1 MIIVKNPG
9 YLIYKNSKF
18 RCSLGINGIK
28 NKKKEGDGITP
39 KGIFKLKKIYYR
51 KDKVKNIVTKV
62 KKIKITKDMGWCDD
76 PKSKFYNKLIRLPSK
91 FGHEKLYRKDDI
103 YNLIIILDYNM
114 NPVIKNKG
122 SAIFIHLAKKNYK
135 PTQGCMGLKQN
146 DLIKLIKMIKKNQK
160 IKII

>member
-51 KDKVKNIVTKV
+51 NDKVKNIVTKV

-91 FGHEKLYRKDDI
+91 FGHEKLYRRDDI
-103 YNLIIILDYNM
+103 YNLIIVLDYNM
-114 NPVIKNKG
+114 NPVTKNKG

-135 PTQGCMGLKQN
+135 PTQGCVGLKQN
-146 DLIKLIKMIKKNQK
+146 DLIKLVKMIKKNQK

>member
-28 NKKKEGDGITP
+28 NKKEEGDGITP

-103 YNLIIILDYNM
+103 YNLIIVLDYNM
-114 NPVIKNKG
+114 NPVTKNKG

-135 PTQGCMGLKQN
+135 PTQGCVGLKQN

>member
-9 YLIYKNSKF
+9 YLIYKNFKF

-51 KDKVKNIVTKV
+51 NDKVKNIVTKV
-62 KKIKITKDMGWCDD
+62 KKIKITKNMGWCDD

-135 PTQGCMGLKQN
+135 ATQGCVGLKQN

>member
-9 YLIYKNSKF
+9 YLIYKNFKF

-62 KKIKITKDMGWCDD
+62 KKIKITKNMGWCDD

-103 YNLIIILDYNM
+103 YNLIIVLDYNM
-114 NPVIKNKG
+114 NPVTKNKG

>member
-18 RCSLGINGIK
+18 RCSLGVNGIK

-39 KGIFKLKKIYYR
+39 KGVFKLKKIYYR
-51 KDKVKNIVTKV
+51 KDKVKNIVTKF

-76 PKSKFYNKLIRLPSK
+76 PNSKFYNKLIRLPSK
-91 FGHEKLYRKDDI
+91 FGHEKLYRKDNI
-103 YNLIIILDYNM
+103 YNLIIVLDYNM
-114 NPVIKNKG
+114 NPVTKNKG

-135 PTQGCMGLKQN
+135 PTQGCIGLNQN

>member
-103 YNLIIILDYNM
+103 YNLIIVLDYNM
-114 NPVIKNKG
+114 NPVSKNKG

-135 PTQGCMGLKQN
+135 PTQGCVGLKQN

>member
-51 KDKVKNIVTKV
+51 NDKVKNIVTKV

-76 PKSKFYNKLIRLPSK
+76 PKSKFYNKLIRLPNK

-103 YNLIIILDYNM
+103 YNLIIVLDYNM

>member
-18 RCSLGINGIK
+18 RCSLGVNGIK

-39 KGIFKLKKIYYR
+39 KGVFKLKKIYYR
-51 KDKVKNIVTKV
+51 KDKVKNIVTKF

-76 PKSKFYNKLIRLPSK
+76 PNSKFYNKLIRLPSK

-103 YNLIIILDYNM
+103 YNLIIVLDYNM
-114 NPVIKNKG
+114 NPVTKNKG

>member
-51 KDKVKNIVTKV
+51 NDKVKNIVTKV

-103 YNLIIILDYNM
+103 YNLIIVLDYNM
-114 NPVIKNKG
+114 NPVTKNKG

-135 PTQGCMGLKQN
+135 PTQGCVGLKQN
-146 DLIKLIKMIKKNQK
+146 DLIKLIKMIKKKQK

>member
-51 KDKVKNIVTKV
+51 NDKVKNIVTKV

-103 YNLIIILDYNM
+103 YNLIIVLDYNM
-114 NPVIKNKG
+114 NPVTKNKG

>member
-51 KDKVKNIVTKV
+51 NDKVKNIVTKV

-76 PKSKFYNKLIRLPSK
+76 PRSKFYNKLIRLPSK

-103 YNLIIILDYNM
+103 YNLIIVLDYNM
-114 NPVIKNKG
+114 NPVTKNKG

>member
-39 KGIFKLKKIYYR
+39 KGIFRLKKIYYR

-103 YNLIIILDYNM
+103 YNLIIVLDYNM
-114 NPVIKNKG
+114 NPVSKNKG

-135 PTQGCMGLKQN
+135 PTQGCVGLKQN
-146 DLIKLIKMIKKNQK
+146 DLIKLIKMIKKKQK

>member
-9 YLIYKNSKF
+9 YLIYKNFKF

-51 KDKVKNIVTKV
+51 NDKVKNIVTKV

-135 PTQGCMGLKQN
+135 ATQGCVGLKQN

>member
-51 KDKVKNIVTKV
+51 NDKVKNIITKV

-103 YNLIIILDYNM
+103 YNLIIVLDYNM
-114 NPVIKNKG
+114 NPVTKNKG

>member
-39 KGIFKLKKIYYR
+39 KGIFKLKKIS
-51 KDKVKNIVTKV
+51 
-62 KKIKITKDMGWCDD
+62 KDMGWCDD

-91 FGHEKLYRKDDI
+91 FGHEKLYRRDDI
-103 YNLIIILDYNM
+103 YNLIIVLDYNM
-114 NPVIKNKG
+114 NPVTKNKG

-135 PTQGCMGLKQN
+135 PTQGCVGLKQN
-146 DLIKLIKMIKKNQK
+146 DLIKLVKMIKKNQK

>member
-18 RCSLGINGIK
+18 RCSLGVNGIK

-39 KGIFKLKKIYYR
+39 KGVFKLKKIYYR
-51 KDKVKNIVTKV
+51 KDKVKNIVTKF

-76 PKSKFYNKLIRLPSK
+76 PNSKFYNKLIRLPSK

-103 YNLIIILDYNM
+103 YNLIIVLDYNM
-114 NPVIKNKG
+114 NPVTKNKG
-122 SAIFIHLAKKNYK
+122 NAIFIHLAKKNYK
-135 PTQGCMGLKQN
+135 PTQGCVGLKQN

>member
-51 KDKVKNIVTKV
+51 NDKVKNIVTKV

-103 YNLIIILDYNM
+103 YNLIIVLDYNM
-114 NPVIKNKG
+114 NPVTKNKG

-135 PTQGCMGLKQN
+135 PTQGCVGLKQN
-146 DLIKLIKMIKKNQK
+146 DLIKLVKMIKKNQK

>member
-62 KKIKITKDMGWCDD
+62 KKIKITKNMGWCDD

-135 PTQGCMGLKQN
+135 ATQGCVGLKQN

>member
-39 KGIFKLKKIYYR
+39 KGIFRLKKIYYR

-103 YNLIIILDYNM
+103 YNLIIVLDYNM
-114 NPVIKNKG
+114 NPVSKNKG

-135 PTQGCMGLKQN
+135 PTQGCVGLKQN

>member
-9 YLIYKNSKF
+9 YLIYKNFKF

-51 KDKVKNIVTKV
+51 NDKVKNIVTKV
-62 KKIKITKDMGWCDD
+62 KKIKITKNMGWCDD

-103 YNLIIILDYNM
+103 YNLIIVLDYNM

-146 DLIKLIKMIKKNQK
+146 DLIKLIGIIKKKQK

>member
-51 KDKVKNIVTKV
+51 KDKIKNIVTKV
-62 KKIKITKDMGWCDD
+62 KKIKITKDMGWCND
-76 PKSKFYNKLIRLPSK
+76 PKSKFYNKIIRLPSK
-91 FGHEKLYRKDDI
+91 FSHEKLYRKDNI
-103 YNLIIILDYNM
+103 YNLIIVLDYNM
-114 NPVIKNKG
+114 NPVTKNKG

-146 DLIKLIKMIKKNQK
+146 DLIKLIEMIKKNQK

>member
-103 YNLIIILDYNM
+103 YNLIIVLDYNM
-114 NPVIKNKG
+114 NPVSKNKG

-135 PTQGCMGLKQN
+135 PTQGCVGLKQN
-146 DLIKLIKMIKKNQK
+146 DLIKLIKMIKNDQK

>member
-51 KDKVKNIVTKV
+51 NDKVKNIVTKV

-76 PKSKFYNKLIRLPSK
+76 PKSKYYNKLIRLPSK

-103 YNLIIILDYNM
+103 YNLIIVLDYNM
-114 NPVIKNKG
+114 NPVTKNKG

>member
-51 KDKVKNIVTKV
+51 NDKVKNIVTKV

-91 FGHEKLYRKDDI
+91 FGHEKLYRKDYI
-103 YNLIIILDYNM
+103 YNLIIVLDYNM
-114 NPVIKNKG
+114 NPVTKNKG

>member
-51 KDKVKNIVTKV
+51 KDKIKNIVTKV
-62 KKIKITKDMGWCDD
+62 KKIKITKDMGWCND
-76 PKSKFYNKLIRLPSK
+76 PKSKFYNKIIRLPSK
-91 FGHEKLYRKDDI
+91 FSYEKLYRKDNI
-103 YNLIIILDYNM
+103 YNLIIVLDYNM
-114 NPVIKNKG
+114 NPVTKNKG

-146 DLIKLIKMIKKNQK
+146 DLIKLIEMIKKNQK

>member
-1 MIIVKNPG
+1 
-9 YLIYKNSKF
+9 
-18 RCSLGINGIK
+18 
-28 NKKKEGDGITP
+28 
-39 KGIFKLKKIYYR
+39 
-51 KDKVKNIVTKV
+51 
-62 KKIKITKDMGWCDD
+62 MGWCDD

-103 YNLIIILDYNM
+103 YNLIIVLDYNM
-114 NPVIKNKG
+114 NPVTKNKG

-135 PTQGCMGLKQN
+135 PTQGCMGLKQY

>member
-9 YLIYKNSKF
+9 YLIYKNFKF

-103 YNLIIILDYNM
+103 YNLIIVLDYNM